1 MSRPGRSRRA
11 QERELRDGGG
21 RARDVWELAHRRS
34 SSEIRRRAAEDDTAA
49 KFAGELRRVT
59 QQRRV
64 GEWGWAVALLPMSD
78 RTLVLLKPDAVER
91 KLVGQIVSRFEAKN
105 LSVVALDLRSLD
117 ADTLA
122 RHYEEH
128 VGKGFYAELVEF
140 MSRGPVVAMVIEG
153 PQDSWEV
160 VRTMMGATN
169 PRKAAPGTIRG
180 DLGILFTENLVHGSD
195 SLESATREIGIFFPN
210 L

>member
-1 MSRPGRSRRA
+1 
-11 QERELRDGGG
+11 
-21 RARDVWELAHRRS
+21 
-34 SSEIRRRAAEDDTAA
+34 
-49 KFAGELRRVT
+49 
-59 QQRRV
+59 
-64 GEWGWAVALLPMSD
+64 MSD

-91 KLVGQIVSRFEAKN
+91 GLVGEILGRFEAKN
-105 LSVVALDLRSLD
+105 LTIAAIELRTLD

-128 VGKGFYAELVEF
+128 VGKGFYADLVEF
-140 MSRGPVVAMVIEG
+140 MGRGPAVALVIEG
-153 PQDSWEV
+153 PEGTWEV

-169 PRKAAPGTIRG
+169 PRAAAPGTIRG

-195 SLESATREIGIFFPN
+195 SLASAERDLGIFFPN

>member
-1 MSRPGRSRRA
+1 
-11 QERELRDGGG
+11 
-21 RARDVWELAHRRS
+21 
-34 SSEIRRRAAEDDTAA
+34 
-49 KFAGELRRVT
+49 
-59 QQRRV
+59 
-64 GEWGWAVALLPMSD
+64 MSD

-91 KLVGQIVSRFEAKN
+91 GLVGQILARFEAKN
-105 LSVVALDLRSLD
+105 LRLVALDLRTLD

-128 VGKGFYAELVEF
+128 VGKGFYADLVQF
-140 MSRGPVVAMVIEG
+140 MSRGPVAALVLEG
-153 PQDSWEV
+153 PEDTWEV

>member
-1 MSRPGRSRRA
+1 
-11 QERELRDGGG
+11 
-21 RARDVWELAHRRS
+21 
-34 SSEIRRRAAEDDTAA
+34 
-49 KFAGELRRVT
+49 
-59 QQRRV
+59 
-64 GEWGWAVALLPMSD
+64 MSD

-91 KLVGQIVSRFEAKN
+91 GLVGPILSRIEAKD
-105 LSVVALDLRSLD
+105 LSIVALEVRTLD
-117 ADTLA
+117 TDILA

-128 VGKGFYAELVEF
+128 VGKPFYDDLVAF
-140 MSRGPVVAMVIEG
+140 MSRGPIVALVVEG
-153 PQDSWEV
+153 PEDTWEV

-195 SLESATREIGIFFPN
+195 SLESAEREINIFFPK

>member
-1 MSRPGRSRRA
+1 MP
-11 QERELRDGGG
+11 
-21 RARDVWELAHRRS
+21 
-34 SSEIRRRAAEDDTAA
+34 
-49 KFAGELRRVT
+49 
-59 QQRRV
+59 
-64 GEWGWAVALLPMSD
+64 D

-91 KLVGQIVSRFEAKN
+91 GLVGQILARFEAKG
-105 LSVVALDLRSLD
+105 LRIVALDLRTLD

-128 VGKGFYAELVEF
+128 VGKGFYADLVHF
-140 MSRGPVVAMVIEG
+140 MSRGPVVALALEG
-153 PQDSWEV
+153 PEDTWEV
-160 VRTMMGATN
+160 VRQMMGATN

-195 SLESATREIGIFFPN
+195 SLASAERELGIFFPN

>member
-1 MSRPGRSRRA
+1 
-11 QERELRDGGG
+11 
-21 RARDVWELAHRRS
+21 
-34 SSEIRRRAAEDDTAA
+34 
-49 KFAGELRRVT
+49 
-59 QQRRV
+59 
-64 GEWGWAVALLPMSD
+64 MSD

-91 KLVGQIVSRFEAKN
+91 GLVGEIVGRFEAKN
-105 LSVVALDLRSLD
+105 LKIVAMDLRSLD
-117 ADTLA
+117 AATLA

-128 VGKGFYAELVEF
+128 VGKGFYADLVQF
-140 MSRGPVVAMVIEG
+140 MSRGPVVALVVEG
-153 PQDSWEV
+153 PEDTWEV

-195 SLESATREIGIFFPN
+195 SLESAQREIGIFFPN